1 MARKNRNLSIFA
13 PIALIG
19 TAWLVRKSV
28 DGTREKVDKKRETIK
43 NKGREDTFW
52 KIGLTI
58 ALAASEAIVTSLL
71 RHDKDSDSVV
81 DHQSVVDHKNDSNI

>member
-28 DGTREKVDKKRETIK
+28 DGTREKVDKSRDTIK
-43 NKGREDTFW
+43 NKEREDTFW

-71 RHDKDSDSVV
+71 RHDKETDSVL
-81 DHQSVVDHKNDSNI
+81 DQRTDKNT

>member
-28 DGTREKVDKKRETIK
+28 DGTREKVDKSRDTIK
-43 NKGREDTFW
+43 NKEREDTFW

-71 RHDKDSDSVV
+71 RHDKESDSVL
-81 DHQSVVDHKNDSNI
+81 DQRTDKNT

>member
-13 PIALIG
+13 PVALIG

-28 DGTREKVDKKRETIK
+28 DGTREKVDKSRDTIK
-43 NKGREDTFW
+43 NKEREDTFW
-52 KIGLTI
+52 RIGLTI

-71 RHDKDSDSVV
+71 RHDKESDSVL
-81 DHQSVVDHKNDSNI
+81 DQQTDKNT

>member
-28 DGTREKVDKKRETIK
+28 DGTREKVDKSRDTIK
-43 NKGREDTFW
+43 NKERDDTFW

-71 RHDKDSDSVV
+71 RHDKESDSVL
-81 DHQSVVDHKNDSNI
+81 DQQTDKNT